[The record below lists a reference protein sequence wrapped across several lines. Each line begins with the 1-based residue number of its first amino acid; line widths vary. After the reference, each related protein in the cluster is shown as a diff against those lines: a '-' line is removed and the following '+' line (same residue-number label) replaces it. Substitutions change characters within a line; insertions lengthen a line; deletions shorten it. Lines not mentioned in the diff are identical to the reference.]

1 MTMTPADDLPCRE
14 LVELVTEH
22 LEGALDQVTEQR
34 MLQHLADCGDCE
46 TYLEQMRATAALA
59 AALPAEELPEHL
71 PARLA
76 AAFRD
81 ARPR

>member
-22 LEGALDQVTEQR
+22 MEGTLDQVAEQQL
-34 MLQHLADCGDCE
+34 LQHLAECTDCNS
-46 TYLEQMRATAALA
+46 YLEQMRTTAALA
-59 AALPAEELPEHL
+59 GALPAEQLPEHL
-71 PARLA
+71 PALLA

-81 ARPR
+81 RS